1 MKSFNQYITERPAK
15 ITVDLG
21 GFRSKISEIRGLI
34 NPTFSELTGFIKN
47 TQFGVRFLVSAKKD
61 LYVWDGAKIIHADVV
76 RGENIIDNIETKTED
91 LYLKGSIT
99 YDKFSE
105 PNVYAVMAIQG
116 GKKYANKMAKRHP
129 VFKELLA
136 LPELKVVL
144 YR

>member
-1 MKSFNQYITERPAK
+1 MKSFKQYITERPAK

-21 GFRSKISEIRGLI
+21 GWRSKISEIRGLI

-61 LYVWDGAKIIHADVV
+61 LYVWDGAKIIHADVAS
-76 RGENIIDNIETKTED
+76 GELADED
-91 LYLKGSIT
+91 DEEYIKGSIT

-105 PNVYAVMAIQG
+105 PNVYASMAIQG
-116 GKKYANKMAKRHP
+116 GKKNAKKMAKRHP

-136 LPELKVVL
+136 LPELKVAL